1 MFFSYKLGYTSFMK
15 KFLIILFSIIFL
27 SVASFGAGV
36 GIAEWS
42 LRKKAA
48 EKIEQL
54 PASETQEPAQET
66 PEISTPEE
74 APPAEEKTEE
84 AKTGEIAAP
93 PTAPAVEPI
102 TFSFAI
108 LGDAQ
113 YAKPGVYGGLQKA
126 VKEITKLNPDFVFS
140 MGDQASSCDSKDEC
154 KSKLLAWKA
163 TLGKYSSKAYP
174 AQGNHDRTGGE
185 KADSAWQ
192 EAFTLP
198 ANGPAGYS
206 ELAYSFN
213 FKNSHFVVLDSN
225 KPEENIINGT
235 QRAWLEQD
243 LAKNKSANTFIFF
256 HDPAYP
262 VSSKIGES
270 LDVKPK
276 ERDALWNIIT
286 KYKTTAVFVGHE
298 HIHSRRNINGVYQ
311 FGFGNTE
318 SFNHEMPKPGV
329 AEYAYQGQNFG
340 LVEVKDKEIT
350 VKVYT
355 VDGKLLNTKVFAK

>member
-1 MFFSYKLGYTSFMK
+1 MK
-15 KFLIILFSIIFL
+15 KILLIIFSAVL
-27 SVASFGAGV
+27 LLAVSFSTGI
-36 GIAEWS
+36 GIAE
-42 LRKKAA
+42 LVLKNRA
-48 EKIEQL
+48 ENKIAPPVVL
-54 PASETQEPAQET
+54 ETQNNQ
-66 PEISTPEE
+66 PENIAASAPEE
-74 APPAEEKTEE
+74 NIPAEEIVPAET
-84 AKTGEIAAP
+84 T
-93 PTAPAVEPI
+93 PTSVAPAVEPI

-126 VKEITKLNPDFVFS
+126 VKQITQLDPDFVVS
-140 MGDQASSCDSKDEC
+140 IGDQASSCNSKDEC
-154 KSKLLAWKA
+154 RSKLLAWKA
-163 TLGKYSSKAYP
+163 TLGKYSSKVYP
-174 AQGNHDRTGGE
+174 MQGNHDRTGEE

-192 EAFTLP
+192 EVFNLP
-198 ANGPAGYS
+198 TNGPAGFS
-206 ELAYSFN
+206 ELAYSFD

-243 LAKNKSANTFIFF
+243 LGKNKQTNTFVFF

-276 ERDALWNIIT
+276 ERDALWEIIT
-286 KYKTTAVFVGHE
+286 RHKVTAVFVGHE
-298 HIHSRRNINGVYQ
+298 HIHSRRQVNGVYQ

-318 SFNHEMPKPGV
+318 SFDHEMPKAGM
-329 AEYAYQGQNFG
+329 AEYAYQGQTFG
-340 LVEVKDKEIT
+340 IVEVKDKEIT

-355 VDGKLLNTKVFAK
+355 VDGKLLNTKTFTK

>member
-1 MFFSYKLGYTSFMK
+1 MK
-15 KFLIILFSIIFL
+15 KFFIIFL
-27 SVASFGAGV
+27 SAILLSAVSFGAGI
-36 GIAEWS
+36 GLAELS
-42 LRKKAA
+42 LRYKKAEIA
-48 EKIEQL
+48 
-54 PASETQEPAQET
+54 PAPPSETQEPIE
-66 PEISTPEE
+66 EKIE
-74 APPAEEKTEE
+74 APALEEVAPAEEKNEE
-84 AKTGEIAAP
+84 APAEETAVP
-93 PTAPAVEPI
+93 LPAPAVEPI

-113 YAKPGVYGGLQKA
+113 YAKPGVYGGLQKS
-126 VKEITKLNPDFVFS
+126 VREITKLNPDFVFS
-140 MGDQASSCDSKDEC
+140 MGDQASSCNKKEEC
-154 KSKLLAWKA
+154 KSELLAWKL

-174 AQGNHDRTGGE
+174 TQGNHDRTGGE

-243 LAKNKSANTFIFF
+243 LAKNKLANTFIFF

-286 KYKTTAVFVGHE
+286 KYKATAVFVGHE
-298 HIHSRRNINGVYQ
+298 HIHSRRNINGIYQ

-318 SFNHEMPKPGV
+318 SFNHDMPKPGV
-329 AEYAYQGQNFG
+329 AEYAYQGQAFG
-340 LVEVKDKEIT
+340 MVEVKDKEIT

-355 VDGKLLNTKVFAK
+355 VDGKLLNTKTFKK